1 MKTVNGGAKP
11 KPASTQRPKSFHV
24 PNSLK
29 ARAGSG
35 PARLDPERAK
45 ALDRSIERY
54 LKQGQVI
61 LESEIDTLLGHL
73 APLDGQ
79 TPPGQASLRTI
90 TRHARKAWDAAS
102 LCGQALVVKVTAAR
116 WRLAEDYARDPS
128 PIDLQ
133 LLTLYAQLLAA
144 VRRDGIEGDGGEMGR
159 QLMVH
164 IEQAAKR
171 RR

>member
-1 MKTVNGGAKP
+1 MKTATPKPARGAKP
-11 KPASTQRPKSFHV
+11 FCP
-24 PNSLK
+24 PNPLK
-29 ARAGSG
+29 ERAGSG
-35 PARLDPERAK
+35 PVRLSPEREA
-45 ALDRSIERY
+45 ALDRSIERH
-54 LKQGQVI
+54 LKQGQVV

-73 APLDGQ
+73 APLNGQ
-79 TPPGQASLRTI
+79 TPPDQASLRTI
-90 TRHARKAWDAAS
+90 AGQAHKAWDTAS
-102 LCGQALVVKVTAAR
+102 LCGQALVVKVTAAL
-116 WRLAEDYARDPS
+116 WQLAEDYTREPS

-171 RR
+171 RH